1 MMGFLTFALV
11 ASFIKGTAGN
21 FEPDVLP
28 AVITSCGMFQL
39 FEVALLK
46 VPSCLRVARTPSERG
61 IETPSPFQAGLYAMQ
76 TPSAFLELF
85 AFSGYKYIALCVNMA
100 LGVAFGRNAY
110 LISLAWT
117 GSSTTWFML
126 KTMAHFVPVTA
137 EGAQHPA
144 AMGQPAPGGGGGPPR
159 EFVLLG
165 FALLQFLSIWFL
177 GYGRIED

>member
-1 MMGFLTFALV
+1 MGFLTFALV
-11 ASFIKGTAGN
+11 ASFIKGTTGN

-46 VPSCLRVARTPSERG
+46 VPSCLRGARTPSERG
-61 IETPSPFQAGLYAMQ
+61 IETPSPFQAGLYVMQ
-76 TPSAFLELF
+76 TPSSFLELF

-126 KTMAHFVPVTA
+126 KTMAHFVPVAATG
-137 EGAQHPA
+137 EGAQHPSL
-144 AMGQPAPGGGGGPPR
+144 GGNSGGGGPPR

-165 FALLQFLSIWFL
+165 FALLQFVSIWFL
-177 GYGRIED
+177 GYGRIKQ